1 MPTCSGMPVDAQRH
15 RYGRKR
21 RVVDSSVAESMP
33 QARSAPMP
41 ASRDQTGVARHI
53 SLAAYGAPGFATQFL
68 ISPSWSII
76 PAVYATYH
84 GVSLAVI
91 AMIVLATRVI
101 DAIIDPVIGVLS
113 DRHRARGGSRRS
125 WVMIGGLG
133 LVVAGYFL
141 YAPPMAVSAT
151 YLFLAMVA
159 FFIFWTTIEVPQFAW
174 GREIG
179 STIQERSVA
188 FGWKTVFGFAGHA
201 TFFSIPF
208 LWFLPTR
215 EYSPQLMEIAAL
227 VGMSTMVVAL
237 CANYLLAPEGTPA
250 KHEPLNMRALRNFA
264 RKSPPMRLLFLII
277 AVDTI
282 GGGGMWYGAM
292 YIYLNAKIGDA
303 DTIALIFLGAAFIGL
318 CAIPLWTKAVQSTG
332 PVWGL
337 VICKSIFALTLLA
350 TLVLSSATSSWIPLT
365 LIAIGFF
372 TVAGANVVYPL
383 LLADVADHG
392 LLKTKVDFG
401 GTMFAGHAFIQK
413 ICYAIGVSAALAII
427 EIFGFNAALKEQ
439 SDLAHIGLL
448 LSFVGIPLILMIVV
462 VALASRIALTPRR
475 TALVRKRLQHTGR
488 LA

>member
-1 MPTCSGMPVDAQRH
+1 MVESSLADATSRTTVTAAPAP
-15 RYGRKR
+15 RGK
-21 RVVDSSVAESMP
+21 
-33 QARSAPMP
+33 ARLA
-41 ASRDQTGVARHI
+41 AHI
-53 SLAAYGAPGFATQFL
+53 GLAAYGAPGFATQFL

-76 PAVYATYH
+76 PAVYAKYH
-84 GVSLAVI
+84 GVSLSVI

-101 DAIIDPVIGVLS
+101 DAIVDPVIGVLS
-113 DRHRARGGSRRS
+113 DRHRAHGGSRRS
-125 WVMIGGLG
+125 WVMVGGLG

-141 YAPPMAVSAT
+141 YAPPMVVSAA

-159 FFIFWTTIEVPQFAW
+159 FFICWTAIEVPQFAW

-179 STIQERSVA
+179 STIKERSVA

-201 TFFSIPF
+201 TFFLIPF

-227 VGMSTMVVAL
+227 VGMSAMVIAL

-250 KHEPLNMRALRNFA
+250 KHEPLNMRTLLDFA
-264 RKSPPMRLLFLII
+264 RKSSPMRLIFLII

-292 YIYLNAKIGDA
+292 YIYLNARIGDP
-303 DTIALIFLGAAFIGL
+303 DTIALIFLGAALIGL
-318 CAIPLWTKAVQSTG
+318 CAIPLWTKLVQFTG
-332 PVWGL
+332 PGRGL
-337 VICKSIFALTLLA
+337 VICKSILALTFFA
-350 TLVLSSATSSWIPLT
+350 TLALSSATSSWVPLT

-372 TVAGANVVYPL
+372 TVAGANVIYPL

-392 LLKTKVDFG
+392 LLRTKVDFG

-413 ICYAIGVSAALAII
+413 ICYALGVSAALTIL
-427 EIFGFNAALKEQ
+427 EIFGFEAALKEQ

-448 LSFVGIPLILMIVV
+448 VAFAGIPLILVLAVV
-462 VALASRIALTPRR
+462 ILASQIALTPSR
-475 TALVRKRLQHTGR
+475 TALIRRRLQRTGR